1 MPQVEIKREIVRILG
16 KNKRL
21 FQEGIGRCTTAR
33 AELKFKSEV
42 VTPKFFRARP
52 VPIALRPKVEAKLE
66 EMVRNGIIRRVEHS
80 KWATP
85 LVVVPKPGGKIRIC
99 GDYKVTN
106 RLNEAGFRL
115 KREKCEFFKEEM
127 EFLGH
132 VVDEKGIR
140 PSPNKLKAILN
151 MPEPRNLKELESYL
165 GMIQYY
171 GKFIP
176 RLATLA
182 APLNG
187 LRRKNAPWKW
197 GAQEKAAFSQI
208 REKLTAADTLAHY
221 NPDIPVVLATDA
233 SEYGIGAVLYHRYED
248 GTEKVIAYASRSLTK
263 QERNYAQIEKEALGI
278 VYGVEKFNQFLY
290 GRRFT
295 LLTDH
300 QPLVRIF
307 GPKQGLP
314 VIAAKRLHRWA
325 LRLML
330 YSFEIEYRKT
340 TDFGNADGLSRLPDP
355 RELPSSEM
363 VVNELQVQ
371 QMAEEAMEN
380 LPVVE
385 EEIAKATRE
394 DPLLQTVVNYMQK
407 GWPMKV
413 KDDKL
418 KPYAVKKT
426 ALSLHNGCL
435 LWGNRVVIPK
445 KFQPVV

>member
-1 MPQVEIKREIVRILG
+1 
-16 KNKRL
+16 
-21 FQEGIGRCTTAR
+21 
-33 AELKFKSEV
+33 
-42 VTPKFFRARP
+42 
-52 VPIALRPKVEAKLE
+52 
-66 EMVRNGIIRRVEHS
+66 
-80 KWATP
+80 
-85 LVVVPKPGGKIRIC
+85 
-99 GDYKVTN
+99 
-106 RLNEAGFRL
+106 
-115 KREKCEFFKEEM
+115 
-127 EFLGH
+127 
-132 VVDEKGIR
+132 
-140 PSPNKLKAILN
+140 
-151 MPEPRNLKELESYL
+151 
-165 GMIQYY
+165 MIQCY

-197 GAQEKAAFSQI
+197 GAQEKTAFRQI

-221 NPDIPVVLATDA
+221 NPDSPVVLATDA

-330 YSFEIEYRKT
+330 YSIGRIE
-340 TDFGNADGLSRLPDP
+340 GLSRLPDP

-363 VVNELQVQ
+363 VVSELQVQ

-385 EEIAKATRE
+385 VEIAEAT
-394 DPLLQTVVNYMQK
+394 K
-407 GWPMKV
+407 
-413 KDDKL
+413 
-418 KPYAVKKT
+418 
-426 ALSLHNGCL
+426 
-435 LWGNRVVIPK
+435 
-445 KFQPVV
+445 